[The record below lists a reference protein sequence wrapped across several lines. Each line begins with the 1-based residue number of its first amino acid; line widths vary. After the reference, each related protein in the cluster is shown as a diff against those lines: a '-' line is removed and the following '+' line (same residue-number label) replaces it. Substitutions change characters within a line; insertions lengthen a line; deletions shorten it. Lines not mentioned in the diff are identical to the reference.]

1 MDRRFH
7 VSFICSGNICRSPIA
22 EKVFAHEVEQAGL
35 ADRVQV
41 TSAGTG
47 SWHVGDPADSRAA
60 ALLAEHGYVDAHVA
74 RQVDDELLDADLL
87 VALDA
92 GHLRALRR
100 IAPDPERV
108 RLLRSF
114 DPDAPA
120 GFDDSVPRPRR
131 QRGAGAQ
138 PGRRGVPPICCGSPG
153 HQRRPGLSKQVRI
166 GQTVHPH
173 RSVSSVWRGEL

>member
-22 EKVFAHEVEQAGL
+22 EKVFAREVEQAGL
-35 ADRVQV
+35 ADRVLV

-60 ALLAEHGYVDAHVA
+60 ALLAEHGYVDTHVA

-100 IAPDPERV
+100 IAPIPSGYGCCARST
-108 RLLRSF
+108 RTHLRE
-114 DPDAPA
+114 PA
-120 GFDDSVPRPRR
+120 SPIRTTAV
-131 QRGAGAQ
+131 
-138 PGRRGVPPICCGSPG
+138 RRGSA
-153 HQRRPGLSKQVRI
+153 
-166 GQTVHPH
+166 
-173 RSVSSVWRGEL
+173 RSSRWSGPRCRGCWST